1 MERMSSMDIGSLPD
15 STWGDIVEQGGL
27 GISFDESPD
36 TVLLTTPGEGGG
48 IAAQLSKR
56 GSTQMRPR
64 NSSLG
69 TSYDAQRP
77 ALSTRLRALSTL
89 EARGEID
96 AMQKGSL
103 KDACDRG
110 ALNSPNPRARNRRN
124 RRRLLSSP
132 DNAAGIGE
140 ALDRY
145 HNTGGADKAPVQKL
159 LRNSL
164 AAALDASP
172 DPMQHLGDDLQNLM
186 SLDDTGGGNFGDR
199 GSLTRGRADS
209 GGLARFSFGLGDL
222 SYNGAGGAGSAG
234 ARRPSVGDLDA
245 GSFPRGSLRGSS
257 LLELRDS
264 AFSFGDEAI
273 SHAAALAAGESYRA
287 RADSAG
293 ESAAGSHFGARGSF
307 VAPKRACRGSRK
319 LTRRPSPQ
327 HWDFGASDGAGGP
340 PPPPFFGDD
349 ISDEALGRVDW
360 GDNEGGF
367 ELELDG
373 VLDAPGSYTGQSPGH
388 RQSARDAGV
397 VVRRRAHGA
406 AAALKRRRSKSG
418 DAPSFASGAKH
429 PPGAARRRSPRRRP
443 APLPRRAGAGVNREA
458 SVVVDVGCLPQ
469 LATIPVLPVPQY
481 EALINFNRTK
491 AAAPHHCACASLRAA
506 PPKPGDPPP
515 AKPDVVII
523 PTQNKDVCKIC
534 DTVTWK
540 HAPTQAYFKWC
551 KGCKRFHAIHAFAGK
566 LKASNSPGAL
576 RRPRGAPPQPPPP
589 PMAPA
594 PDANPA

>member
-1 MERMSSMDIGSLPD
+1 
-15 STWGDIVEQGGL
+15 
-27 GISFDESPD
+27 
-36 TVLLTTPGEGGG
+36 
-48 IAAQLSKR
+48 
-56 GSTQMRPR
+56 
-64 NSSLG
+64 
-69 TSYDAQRP
+69 
-77 ALSTRLRALSTL
+77 
-89 EARGEID
+89 
-96 AMQKGSL
+96 MQKGSL

-186 SLDDTGGGNFGDR
+186 SLDDMGGGNFGDR

-287 RADSAG
+287 RADSTG

-340 PPPPFFGDD
+340 PPPPLFGDD

-388 RQSARDAGV
+388 RQSARDAALLFGGEHT
-397 VVRRRAHGA
+397 AP

-429 PPGAARRRSPRRRP
+429 PPGAARAPKPAAPKPAAAP
-443 APLPRRAGAGVNREA
+443 APAAPGVNREA

-491 AAAPHHCACASLRAA
+491 GHCVMCGRE
-506 PPKPGDPPP
+506 D
-515 AKPDVVII
+515 VII
-523 PTQNKDVCKIC
+523 KKNNKDVCNMC
-534 DTVTWK
+534 HTVTWK

-551 KGCKRFHAIHAFAGK
+551 KCHHGFHDIHAFARKMRCHCDDYYDQRRVREEAIRREAKSGGR
-566 LKASNSPGAL
+566 ASLIGF
-576 RRPRGAPPQPPPP
+576 R
-589 PMAPA
+589 
-594 PDANPA
+594 